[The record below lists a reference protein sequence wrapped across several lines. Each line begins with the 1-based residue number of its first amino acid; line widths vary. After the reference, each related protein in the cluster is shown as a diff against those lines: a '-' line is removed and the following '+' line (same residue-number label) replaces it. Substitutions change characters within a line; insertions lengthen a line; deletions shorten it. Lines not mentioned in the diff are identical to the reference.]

1 MIVLVSFIVSLT
13 QTRVPRGEETT
24 LEKLPKSDCPVGMSV
39 GYFLDCWLMYQGLA
53 HSVQAH
59 FSQTTGIFVG
69 GGRMNGQP

>member
-39 GYFLDCWLMYQGLA
+39 GHFLDYWLTYQDIA

-59 FSQTTGIFVG
+59 CVRNHCVQAHCV
-69 GGRMNGQP
+69 QLHP